1 MVHGLIWCVFDWLI
15 SSGHLAVYF
24 LLCYS
29 IYVMSDAA
37 NHSDKTP
44 PPDKSTVILLFM
56 IAADTTWRMFIP
68 IIGGTILGVLAD
80 NSTVTGKPLGTI
92 IGITIG
98 IIIAAVLVRQQMN
111 RKLTNGK

>member
-1 MVHGLIWCVFDWLI
+1 M
-15 SSGHLAVYF
+15 YF

-37 NHSDKTP
+37 NNSDKTP

-56 IAADTTWRMFIP
+56 IAADTTWRMFVP
-68 IIGGTILGVLAD
+68 IISGTILGVWAD
-80 NSTVTGKPLGTI
+80 NTVTDKPIGTI